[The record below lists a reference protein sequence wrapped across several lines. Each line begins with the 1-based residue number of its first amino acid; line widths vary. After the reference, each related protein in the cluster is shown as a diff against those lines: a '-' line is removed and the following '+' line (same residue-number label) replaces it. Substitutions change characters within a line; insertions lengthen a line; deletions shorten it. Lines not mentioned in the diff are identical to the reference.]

1 MTANTPGASE
11 PTQAAHISRRFSSG
25 VGLVMAS
32 LGVMWLIEIVDSV
45 FLDSRL
51 EGGGIHPRALDG
63 IDGVLWAPWLH
74 GGFGH
79 LISNSIPFILLG
91 LLVVVHGRTR
101 LIEVA
106 VGVTLLGGG
115 LTWVF
120 ARSGNHIGVSGVV
133 FGFLGYLI
141 TAAFAA
147 RSVRSIL
154 TGLIAI
160 VLYGGLLWGVL
171 PSPGISWEGHL
182 FGGIAGAA
190 MAVFLGDSKRFRRS
204 AAAASTA

>member
-11 PTQAAHISRRFSSG
+11 PTQVARFSLRVTSG
-25 VGLVMAS
+25 VGLVTAS
-32 LGVMWLIEIVDSV
+32 LGVMWLIEIVDTV

-79 LISNSIPFILLG
+79 LIANSIPFILLG

-106 VGVTLLGGG
+106 AGVTLLGGG

-120 ARSGNHIGVSGVV
+120 ARSGNHIGASGVV

-147 RSVRSIL
+147 RSVRAIL

-171 PSPGISWEGHL
+171 PSPGVSWEGHL
-182 FGGIAGAA
+182 FGGLAGAA
-190 MAVFLGDSKRFRRS
+190 MAVFLGDAKKPRRS
-204 AAAASTA
+204 AGSASDV